1 MKMLKT
7 STLEVLQFLC
17 RIILKRGAALIS
29 KRMGNFFYKP
39 FTKNKKPQPRVG
51 LICNVSISH
60 EK

>member
-17 RIILKRGAALIS
+17 RIILKKGAALIS

-39 FTKNKKPQPRVG
+39 LTKQKPQPMVG